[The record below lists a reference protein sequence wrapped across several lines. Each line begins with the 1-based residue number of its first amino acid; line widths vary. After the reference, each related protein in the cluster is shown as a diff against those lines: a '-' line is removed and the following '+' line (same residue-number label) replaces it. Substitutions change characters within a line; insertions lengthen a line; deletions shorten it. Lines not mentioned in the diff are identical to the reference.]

1 MKFFNRHWMLFG
13 VSTTCLLSAAISQ
26 AEPKYTTVFSEPV
39 EYCFEQTSLRGG
51 LDRTILEHHL
61 IVPPE
66 DHFKLGDVFVGFRR
80 KSEPDKLWL
89 YGIFGNWIDSNDTQY
104 IYSRSVYSMQK
115 LEPVIDA
122 SIFLDPT
129 DVTEF
134 VGDGEIWVGYGLRK
148 GKTSTEEDSFQEMM
162 DNQRYYRLWQ
172 IGGSI
177 EKNSTVCLTATQ
189 MEEDTGTG
197 NTGQAI
203 VPITS
208 L

>member
-1 MKFFNRHWMLFG
+1 M
-13 VSTTCLLSAAISQ
+13 STTCLLSAAISQ
-26 AEPKYTTVFSEPV
+26 AEPKYTTVFSEPM

-51 LDRTILEHHL
+51 LDRTIQDHHL

-104 IYSRSVYSMQK
+104 LYSRSVYSMRK
-115 LEPVIDA
+115 LEPVIDV

-148 GKTSTEEDSFQEMM
+148 GETSTEEDSFQDMM

-177 EKNSTVCLTATQ
+177 EKNSTICLTATQ
-189 MEEDTGTG
+189 MEEDTGTEDVR
-197 NTGQAI
+197 QAI
-203 VPITS
+203 VPPDNIPMTVP
-208 L
+208 

>member
-1 MKFFNRHWMLFG
+1 MKCVIRHWMLSG
-13 VSTTCLLSAAISQ
+13 ISAACLLSAAISQ
-26 AEPKYTTVFSEPV
+26 AEPKYTTVFSEPM

-89 YGIFGNWIDSNDTQY
+89 YGIFENWIDSNDTQY

-148 GKTSTEEDSFQEMM
+148 GETSTEEDSFQEMM

>member
-1 MKFFNRHWMLFG
+1 MKFFIRSWTLFS
-13 VSTTCLLSAAISQ
+13 VSTTCLLSTAISQ
-26 AEPKYTTVFSEPV
+26 AEPKYTTVFSEPM

-61 IVPPE
+61 IVAPE
-66 DHFKLGDVFVGFRR
+66 DHFKAGEVFVGFRR

-89 YGIFGNWIDSNDTQY
+89 YSSWGAWSDSDDDQFL
-104 IYSRSVYSMQK
+104 YSKSVYSMQK
-115 LEPVIDA
+115 LEPVINV

-148 GKTSTEEDSFQEMM
+148 DEIEAPDEVAFQDMM

-177 EKNSTVCLTATQ
+177 EKNSTICLTTTQ
-189 MEEDTGTG
+189 MEEDTGTED
-197 NTGQAI
+197 I
-203 VPITS
+203 MVMVPITAQ
-208 L
+208 